1 MYHGIYVSFSDSF
14 LSIFLLF
21 YLLKALKALLLPDGT
36 YLFFFAPLPRID
48 KGGGLFGNAGIG
60 NCGSGGKVESV
71 LK

>member
-1 MYHGIYVSFSDSF
+1 MISLGFFSFPF
-14 LSIFLLF
+14 FYFF